1 MTILRK
7 IAVFV
12 LGGSAYVTLEM
23 LWRGRSHIS
32 MFGAGGIC
40 LLLIGRLNELQPR
53 MNLWARILA
62 GAGII
67 TAVELGTGLV
77 ANRDYSVWD
86 YRQMRGNFR
95 GQICPQFCLLWIPM
109 SALALGLHS
118 GLNRM
123 LWAGRK
129 SRPEKPG
136 GYV

>member
-1 MTILRK
+1 MTILQE
-7 IAVFV
+7 IAVFI
-12 LGGSAYVTLEM
+12 LGGSGYVTLEM

-53 MNLWARILA
+53 MNLWVRILA

-67 TAVELGTGLV
+67 TAVELGTGFV

-95 GQICPQFCLLWIPM
+95 GQICLPFSLLWVPVSIGAM
-109 SALALGLHS
+109 ALYDVLDTTLPNS
-118 GLNRM
+118 IN
-123 LWAGRK
+123 K
-129 SRPEKPG
+129 
-136 GYV
+136 

>member
-1 MTILRK
+1 MAILRE
-7 IAVFV
+7 IVIFL

-40 LLLIGRLNELQPR
+40 LVLIGRLNELCPR
-53 MNLWARILA
+53 MSLSARILA
-62 GAGII
+62 GAGLI
-67 TAVELGTGLV
+67 TVVELGTGLV
-77 ANRDYSVWD
+77 ANRDHSVWD
-86 YRQMRGNFR
+86 YRQKRGNFR
-95 GQICPQFCLLWIPM
+95 GQICPQFCLLWIPV
-109 SALALGLHS
+109 SAMALGMHS